1 MLSKI
6 DSPLA
11 PSATSSALHHETFEI
26 QVHSPRFIQKSCRG
40 LGLAQAADVKIHAP
54 ITAYLAATSRSASHI
69 ERDSKYGLRSKF
81 FIFEAEDST
90 HKADVAR

>member
-11 PSATSSALHHETFEI
+11 PSAASSALHHENFEI

-40 LGLAQAADVKIHAP
+40 LGLAQAADVKNHAP

-81 FIFEAEDST
+81 LFLKLKT
-90 HKADVAR
+90 QLTKLT